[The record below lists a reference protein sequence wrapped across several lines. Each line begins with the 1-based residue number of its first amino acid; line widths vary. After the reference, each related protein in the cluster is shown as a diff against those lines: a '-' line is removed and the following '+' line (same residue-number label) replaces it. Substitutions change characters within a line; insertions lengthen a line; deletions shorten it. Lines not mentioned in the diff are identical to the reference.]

1 MLTKIRHQAYKIL
14 LFQLAIVILLA
25 IMVRVFTDAKS
36 GFSIFFGGLAYL
48 IPSIFFVTK
57 FFSSKC
63 NRIPSKIF
71 ADFYC
76 GEVVKLILGFLLL
89 ILLFKFIPVKIIFVL
104 IGYGAA
110 SLSLLFLPVAS
121 CLRE

>member
-14 LFQLAIVILLA
+14 FFQLAIVILLA
-25 IMVRVFTDAKS
+25 IIVLIFIDAKS
-36 GFSIFFGGLAYL
+36 GFSIFLGGLAYL
-48 IPSIFFVTK
+48 IPSIFFIIK
-57 FFSSKC
+57 FLSSKC

-76 GEVVKLILGFLLL
+76 GELVKLILSFLVL

-121 CLRE
+121 CLSE